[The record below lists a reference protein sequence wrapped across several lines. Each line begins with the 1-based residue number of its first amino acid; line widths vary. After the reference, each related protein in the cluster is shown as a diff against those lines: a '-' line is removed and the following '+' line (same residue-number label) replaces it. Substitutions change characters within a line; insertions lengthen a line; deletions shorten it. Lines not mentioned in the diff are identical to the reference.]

1 MPDLLVAGI
10 VIPGFVAAIVS
21 ALWAYATQRSLH
33 ALESRL
39 RREEEGFRLA
49 QSPRV
54 QAAIRLWSA
63 WNAFDRAIRDLVTP
77 YAPLDADDDLGE
89 EDRREAFHRHER
101 EASRAVRAAHR
112 KLVVA
117 RAEAE
122 CLVPA
127 NVFGAFEAL
136 LRTTSTAGDRYWA
149 SRARE
154 LGGPE
159 KVELRRE
166 AEDLLVAAEGQR
178 AAVVE
183 ALRRMIAEP
192 R

>member
-10 VIPGFVAAIVS
+10 VVPGFVAAAVS
-21 ALWAYATQRSLH
+21 ALWTFATRRSLH

-54 QAAIRLWSA
+54 KAAIALWSA
-63 WNAFDRAIRDLVTP
+63 FNAFDRAVRDLVAP
-77 YAPLDADDDLGE
+77 YAPLDADELTDDE
-89 EDRREAFHRHER
+89 RREAFLRHEKD
-101 EASRAVRAAHR
+101 ASREVRAAHR

-127 NVFGAFEAL
+127 PAFDAFERL
-136 LRTTSTAGDRYWA
+136 LRTTSSAGDRYWA

-159 KVELRRE
+159 KVALRRE
-166 AEDLLVAAEGQR
+166 AEDLLVTAEGQR